1 MYSYELTL
9 ILRNRDVDALKTKVR
24 DILQKHGAVITEDAP
39 WGSKRM
45 AYEVEGERD
54 GYYDF
59 FHLDAPGN
67 AVQKIIAD
75 FRLNADILRFLFVKV
90 EKKTA

>member
-1 MYSYELTL
+1 MYSYELTV
-9 ILRNRDVDALKTKVR
+9 IMRNRDLDALKTKVR

-45 AYEVEGERD
+45 AYEIEGERD

-59 FHLDAPGN
+59 FRLDAPGN
-67 AVQKIIAD
+67 AVQKIIAE
-75 FRLNADILRFLFVKV
+75 FRLNADILRYMFVKV